1 MSAKIIWFTGL
12 SGSGKTTLSRELN
25 KKLIKKKF
33 KTKIID
39 GDLFR
44 KKNKNTN
51 NFTKKNIYHN
61 NISITNFISKIFH
74 KYDFIIVA
82 VISPI
87 LKSRIKAKNNFGKQY
102 FEIYVKCSIEELIR
116 RDTKRLY
123 LKAKMKKIKN
133 LIGYNSKI
141 RYEKSKYKKIVVNTE
156 KYNLRESLKKIL
168 INIL

>member
-1 MSAKIIWFTGL
+1 MPAKIIWFTGL
-12 SGSGKTTLSRELN
+12 SGSGKTTLSREIN

-44 KKNKNTN
+44 KKNKNSN
-51 NFTKKNIYHN
+51 NFSKKNIYHN
-61 NISITNFISKIFH
+61 NISIINFISKIFH

-87 LKSRIKAKNNFGKQY
+87 LKSRIKAKNTFGKEY
-102 FEIYVKCSIEELIR
+102 FEIYVKCSIKELMR
-116 RDTKRLY
+116 RDNKGLY
-123 LKAKMKKIKN
+123 VKAKKKKIKN
-133 LIGYNSKI
+133 LIGYNSNI
-141 RYEKSKYKKIVVNTE
+141 RYEKSEYKKIAVNTE